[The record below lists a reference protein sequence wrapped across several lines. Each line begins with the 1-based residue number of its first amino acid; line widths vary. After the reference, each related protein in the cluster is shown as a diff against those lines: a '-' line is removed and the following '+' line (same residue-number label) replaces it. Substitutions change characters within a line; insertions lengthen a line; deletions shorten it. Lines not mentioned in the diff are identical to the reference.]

1 MIEKVK
7 EQVTELLN
15 KDNSGHGMEHINR
28 VLELSLKFAEIEKG
42 NKEIVSLIA
51 LLHDV
56 DDYKL
61 FGMENAENLTNAK
74 KL

>member
-7 EQVTELLN
+7 QQVYDLLN
-15 KDNSGHGMEHINR
+15 NDNSGHGIEHIKR
-28 VLELSLKFAEIEKG
+28 VLALSLKFSNIENA
-42 NKEIVSLIA
+42 NKDIVTLIA

-61 FGMENAENLTNAK
+61 FGMDNAKNLTNAK